1 MITILTGSRSYIKT
15 ILSTTG
21 SVINRKGVTGEMNVA
36 FVVRLTWES
45 LSQNWRIQLTPVNGD
60 EARLFGDAE
69 SLFLYIDRQMIAVT
83 ENTLAHCP
91 KEDTK

>member
-1 MITILTGSRSYIKT
+1 MITILTGSRSYIKK

-21 SVINRKGVTGEMNVA
+21 SVINRKVVTGEMNVA

-60 EARLFGDAE
+60 ETRLFCDAE

-83 ENTLAHCP
+83 ENTLAHSP